1 MNMRNK
7 LLEARYIAAESS
19 AELHP
24 AVMWKAEFASDE
36 IVHLAE
42 ELSKQSVEHIGWLL
56 LAA

>member
-7 LLEARYIAAESS
+7 LLEARYMAAESS
-19 AELHP
+19 AELYP

-36 IVHLAE
+36 IVPLAE
-42 ELSKQSVEHIGWLL
+42 ELSKQRVEHIGWLL